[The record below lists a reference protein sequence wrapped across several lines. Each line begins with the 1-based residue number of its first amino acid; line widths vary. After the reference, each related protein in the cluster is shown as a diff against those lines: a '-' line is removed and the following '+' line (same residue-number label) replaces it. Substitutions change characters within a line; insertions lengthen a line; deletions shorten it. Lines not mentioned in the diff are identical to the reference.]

1 MGNNFNQRTIRKEK
15 PEFEQKLLGVDRV
28 VRVMAGGRRF
38 SFRAVMVIGDKNGRV
53 GVGVAKGPDVAQA
66 VEKAV
71 ASAKKKML
79 KINIINGTIKHE
91 TEAKYST
98 ARIILKPAKAGK
110 GLVAGG
116 AVRIICELA
125 GIENLTGKIISRS
138 SNKLNNA
145 RATLKALGKLA

>member
-1 MGNNFNQRTIRKEK
+1 MGNNFNQRTTRKEK

-91 TEAKYST
+91 TESKYST

-145 RATLKALGKLA
+145 RATLKALEKLA